1 MSPFIILLTFIVCN
15 FPDMYNVHKKPVEKF
30 YLARR
35 YGLFNF
41 ELDVNVVMRM
51 LHGNGRDLLVL
62 YQNIPGTYSSTN
74 TISKIET
81 ILDKF
86 KPHVLGIAEPVYND
100 MNQTWDGYDL
110 IQGYLN
116 NGTKIRLN
124 ALVRNDL
131 NYEVV
136 EFKTE
141 VPSILIKTGSIK
153 IILCY
158 REWSKEGNLHTSKL
172 DLQLD

>member
-1 MSPFIILLTFIVCN
+1 MSPFLTLLIFIICN
-15 FPDMYNVHKKPVEKF
+15 FPDMYNVHKETVEKF

-141 VPSILIKTGSIK
+141 VPSILLKTGNIK